1 MRAVLRRGAVL
12 GASVVAVATSGGV
25 NAQLAVSTEGTGGR
39 GLSVVPSIAISETLT
54 DNSRLTSADRQ
65 TDLIT
70 QVTPGI
76 RITSTGGRVKGFV
89 DYSLTGLVYARSSSS
104 NELQNS
110 LNSVVKVEAIDNWA
124 FVDAT
129 ANISQQ
135 SISAYGTR
143 SADST
148 LVNGNRTEVRS
159 LTLSPYVKG
168 KLAGFA
174 DYEARLT
181 QNWTRN
187 SSSDTA
193 NNSSSLAT
201 LRVGGDSG
209 LRVVSWSI
217 DASHQV
223 YDYSAGRRTED
234 DVVRGLLFF
243 AVSPE
248 LRLTLIEG
256 RESNNIASVDKQ
268 GHSTPGFGVDWSPTE
283 TTKLSGQYE
292 RRFFGS
298 SHTLS
303 FEHRTPRT
311 VWRYS
316 DTQDTSTGFGQP
328 VLGSVG
334 TAFDL
339 FFAQFASL
347 QPDPV
352 LRAALVNA
360 FLLANGIAPT
370 TQLFTGSLANTVT
383 RQRRQALSFA
393 LIGVRDT
400 VTFGASQ
407 MQGLALDNTAPVT
420 GDFANGNL
428 VRARG
433 LSIGVAHRLTPS
445 AGLNLLASIDRTTG
459 TVNAPTTSLR
469 SVSLHWTDQLSSR
482 SNFSLGAHHTK
493 FSSPTDPFAETG
505 LTATLGL
512 RF

>member
-1 MRAVLRRGAVL
+1 MV
-12 GASVVAVATSGGV
+12 GASIAAVAAATGVQGQQRAAPPEGSSGR
-25 NAQLAVSTEGTGGR
+25 AF
-39 GLSVVPSIAISETLT
+39 SVVPSLSISETLT
-54 DNSRLTSADRQ
+54 DNSRLTSTDRQ

-70 QVTPGI
+70 QVSPGI

-89 DYSLTGLVYARSSSS
+89 DYSLTGLAYARSSSS

-159 LTLSPYVKG
+159 LTLSPYLQG

-187 SSSDTA
+187 SASEAA
-193 NNSSSLAT
+193 NNSSSIAA
-201 LRVGGDSG
+201 LRVGGGSG
-209 LRVVSWSI
+209 LRIVSWSV

-223 YDYSAGRRTED
+223 YDYSVGRRTED
-234 DVVRGLLFF
+234 DVVRALLFF

-256 RESNNIASVDKQ
+256 RESNNIASTDKE
-268 GHSTPGFGVDWSPTE
+268 GHNTPGFGVDWSPTE
-283 TTKLSGQYE
+283 TTKISGQYE
-292 RRFFGS
+292 KRFFGS
-298 SHTLS
+298 SHVLS
-303 FEHRTPRT
+303 FVHRTPRT

-316 DTQDTSTGFGQP
+316 DTQDASTGFGQP
-328 VLGSVG
+328 VPGSLG
-334 TAFDL
+334 TAYDL
-339 FFAQFASL
+339 FFTQFASQ

-352 LRAALVNA
+352 LRAALVDA
-360 FLLANGIAPT
+360 FLRANGIAPT
-370 TQLFTGSLANTVT
+370 TQVFTGSLANVVT
-383 RQRRQALSFA
+383 RQRRQELSFA
-393 LIGVRDT
+393 LTGLRDT
-400 VTFGASQ
+400 VTVAASQ
-407 MQGLALDNTAPVT
+407 VQGLALDNTAPVT
-420 GDFANGNL
+420 GDFANGNV
-428 VRARG
+428 VRTRG
-433 LSIGVAHRLTPS
+433 VSFGVAHRLTPLS
-445 AGLNLLASIDRTTG
+445 GLNLLASIDRTSG
-459 TVNAPTTSLR
+459 TVNVPTTTLR
-469 SVSLHWTDQLSSR
+469 TVSLIWTGPLSPS
-482 SNFSLGAHHTK
+482 SNFSLGARHTQ
-493 FSSPTDPFAETG
+493 FRSPTDPYAETG

>member
-1 MRAVLRRGAVL
+1 MRGAMRRGVVL
-12 GASVVAVATSGGV
+12 GASIAAVAAAPGV
-25 NAQLAVSTEGTGGR
+25 QAQLAAVPESESGR
-39 GLSVVPSIAISETLT
+39 AFSVVPSLAISETLT

-65 TDLIT
+65 TDLVT
-70 QVTPGI
+70 QVRPGI

-89 DYSLTGLVYARSSSS
+89 DYSLTGLAYARRSSS

-124 FVDAT
+124 FVDAA

-168 KLAGFA
+168 SLAGFA
-174 DYEARLT
+174 DYEARVT
-181 QNWTRN
+181 QSWTRN
-187 SSSDTA
+187 SSSEAA

-201 LRVGGDSG
+201 LRVGGNSG
-209 LRVVSWSI
+209 LRVVSWSV

-223 YDYSAGRRTED
+223 YDYSTGRRTED

-256 RESNNIASVDKQ
+256 RESNNIASTEKAS
-268 GHSTPGFGVDWSPTE
+268 HSTPGFGVDWSPTE
-283 TTKLSGQYE
+283 TTKLSGKYE

-298 SHTLS
+298 SHALS

-311 VWRYS
+311 VWRYR

-328 VLGSVG
+328 APGSVG
-334 TAFDL
+334 TAYDL
-339 FFAQFASL
+339 FFAQFASQ

-352 LRAALVNA
+352 LRAALVDA
-360 FLLANGIAPT
+360 FLRANGIAPT
-370 TQLFTGSLANTVT
+370 TQVFAGSLAPAVT
-383 RQRRQALSFA
+383 RQRRQELSFA
-393 LIGVRDT
+393 LIGMRDT

-407 MQGLALDNTAPVT
+407 TQALALDNTAPVT

-428 VRARG
+428 VRARALSLG
-433 LSIGVAHRLTPS
+433 LAHRLTPS
-445 AGLNLLASIDRTTG
+445 SALNLLASINRASG
-459 TVNAPTTSLR
+459 TVNAPTTTLR
-469 SVSLHWTDQLSSR
+469 SVSLYWTDQLSSR
-482 SNFSLGAHHTK
+482 SNFSLGAHHAK
-493 FSSPTDPFAETG
+493 FSSPTNPYAETG